1 MILIDSSA
9 WIEFLR
15 GTDSEACRRVD
26 SLLGEQI
33 AVCDPVRMEVL
44 AGARDE
50 THLAFLHRLL
60 ARATTLPTTP
70 AHYDQAAAIY
80 RRGRTSGIT
89 VRRLTD
95 CLIAAVAIDQEVALL
110 HADRDFDAI
119 ASVEPRLI
127 VAA

>member
-15 GTDSEACRRVD
+15 GTDSDVCRRVD
-26 SLLGEQI
+26 ALLSEPI
-33 AVCDPVRMEVL
+33 AICDPIRMEVL
-44 AGARDE
+44 AGGRDE
-50 THLAFLHRLL
+50 NHLAFLRRLL

-80 RRGRTSGIT
+80 RRGRMTGVT

-95 CLIAAVAIDQEVALL
+95 CLIAATAIDHEVALL
-110 HADRDFDAI
+110 HTDRDFDAI
-119 ASVEPRLI
+119 ASVEPRLTL
-127 VAA
+127 AA